1 MFAVKNGEI
10 YHTRGD
16 TGSLNF
22 SLKDENKKEI
32 TGYSAILSVKKKLR
46 DKEYLFQ
53 SFYDRDDIYLKAER
67 DVIVVLENGTLLPI
81 DQTSVVI
88 QSSEPEEATVWLQ
101 TEG

>member
-1 MFAVKNGEI
+1 MAHTLKIAGAEYKNVPRVDFVDSEGNI
-10 YHTRGD
+10 H
-16 TGSLNF
+16 
-22 SLKDENKKEI
+22 
-32 TGYSAILSVKKKLR
+32 
-46 DKEYLFQ
+46 